1 MTSTESND
9 TLNPEEAKDAER
21 RSAPRAV
28 VVYEAVRGE
37 GEWELSR
44 TNSELAWSATAAGM
58 SMGFSFIA
66 EAILAARLPEA
77 EWTPLVS
84 KFGYSIGFL
93 IVILG
98 RQQLFTENT
107 LTPVLPAL
115 REKTVTIFKNLMRLW
130 GIVLAFNILG
140 AVAIAAL
147 FSYANLFDL
156 SVQAELSRIA
166 SATVHSPFFE
176 TVSRAVLAGWLI
188 ALLVWLLPFAETARV
203 LVIILIT
210 YIIGIGE
217 SYHIIAGTVESM
229 YGVFKG
235 DIPLAKSIL
244 SFFIPTLIGNV
255 LGGVSLVAV
264 ISHAQVPDPKQS
276 KQ

>member
-1 MTSTESND
+1 MDSYSPDELLKQSEK
-9 TLNPEEAKDAER
+9 EEAER

-28 VVYEAVRGE
+28 VVYEAIRGE
-37 GEWELSR
+37 GDWELSR
-44 TNSELAWSATAAGM
+44 PNEELAWSATAAGM

-107 LTPVLPAL
+107 LTPVLPLL
-115 REKTVTIFKNLMRLW
+115 REKTASIFGNLIRLW
-130 GIVLAFNILG
+130 SVVLLFNIVG
-140 AVAIAAL
+140 AVAMAL
-147 FSYANLFDL
+147 LLSQVNLFDAA
-156 SVQAELSRIA
+156 VDAELVKIA
-166 SATVHSPFFE
+166 QSTVHSPFFE
-176 TVSRAVLAGWLI
+176 TVGRALLAGWLI

-203 LVIILIT
+203 LVIIIIT
-210 YIIGIGE
+210 WVIGIGE
-217 SYHIIAGTVESM
+217 FYHIIAGTVEAT
-229 YGVFKG
+229 YGVFTG
-235 DIPLAKSIL
+235 SIRVGEAL
-244 SFFIPTLIGNV
+244 SVFFIPTLIGNV

-264 ISHAQVPDPKQS
+264 INHAQVQRTGGD
-276 KQ
+276 